1 MATVTAHQIQL
12 HCRILLAEETQ
23 YRYINHHIT
32 LQYINLATQHISSV

>member
-23 YRYINHHIT
+23 YINHYIT